1 MELILK
7 PIAYV
12 SVYILI
18 GLVINELLQ
27 MSADNDKGVDILK
40 KHYIIT
46 VIFYPLILLLI
57 IYNFIRG
64 KGDRLF
70 IIMVLVL
77 ISGCLVIGF
86 IVGAFGNFSF

>member
-27 MSADNDKGVDILK
+27 MAADRDEAVDILK
-40 KHYIIT
+40 NHSIIT

-77 ISGCLVIGF
+77 ISGCLVIGL
-86 IVGAFGNFSF
+86 VEVLLGNFSF